1 MGGRDRYVGTAEGLV
16 TQGQIPVVVVVVTWV
31 AGCAA
36 VVYPSHRRGLF
47 FPLGSHGQIVGVN
60 EGPVLIGEDVLAG
73 CSRVLGA
80 SR

>member
-1 MGGRDRYVGTAEGLV
+1 MGGRDRHVGTADGLV
-16 TQGQIPVVVVVVTWV
+16 AQGQIPAVVVVVTWV

-47 FPLGSHGQIVGVN
+47 FLGSHGQIMGVN

-73 CSRVLGA
+73 RSRVLGR